1 MSNPDIADAVQK
13 LKSYTLPTGKIVAV
27 QIGCNL
33 KLRPGVNDGKALENV
48 PVRVNHALPC
58 GTFVTDMEDGSAIV
72 YSPEGTYRV
81 NLKAMIP

>member
-1 MSNPDIADAVQK
+1 MATNEIMDAVQR
-13 LKSYTLPTGKIVAV
+13 LKAYTLPTDKIVAV
-27 QIGCNL
+27 QIGCKL
-33 KLRPGVNDGKALENV
+33 KLRPDSGGKSLENV

>member
-1 MSNPDIADAVQK
+1 MSNPAITDAVQK

-33 KLRPGVNDGKALENV
+33 KLRPGASDSGKALENV

-81 NLKAMIP
+81 NLKAIS